1 MVENM
6 FVPLN
11 VPLMFKLTRKTNLP
25 ACQREPKGCVTSL
38 FHPDYRRGESYLPFV
53 PFNVLNRVKMATH
66 CHHVF
71 PHLELLENKKVG
83 NEISALSV
91 TA

>member
-25 ACQREPKGCVTSL
+25 ACQREPKGRVTSL
-38 FHPDYRRGESYLPFV
+38 FHPDYRRGESYLPFCPIQCPQQSQNGHSLSPRV
-53 PFNVLNRVKMATH
+53 PTSGA
-66 CHHVF
+66 
-71 PHLELLENKKVG
+71 P
-83 NEISALSV
+83 
-91 TA
+91 